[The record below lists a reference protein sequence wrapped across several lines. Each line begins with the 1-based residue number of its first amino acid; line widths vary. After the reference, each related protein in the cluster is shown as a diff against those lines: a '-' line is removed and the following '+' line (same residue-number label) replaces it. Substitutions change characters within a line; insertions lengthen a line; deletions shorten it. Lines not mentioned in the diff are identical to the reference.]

1 MNAQQRGTALGQC
14 CKVPRDRIEEA
25 FKRLAEMPGFIERR
39 DQLQLALLLGD
50 LIEGSAN
57 GAVEAPTGLGKS
69 LAALVP
75 AIVHAAAGKRVIIST
90 YTNVL
95 AEQYW
100 RKDLP
105 LALSLFEGLEVDC
118 RYLIGRQRYACQ
130 VAMTE
135 VLPSEAESF
144 ADFAE
149 LGIDG
154 EFRRFA
160 RARKIEQ
167 TMWNSVAVPPV
178 CPARLCPKYD
188 SCYYYSARRRAEKAG
203 LVITNHSVVVQDALQ
218 KSLDDGEGLLG
229 QYDFLII
236 DEAHD
241 FIAAVQSGLEFDL
254 GEGELK
260 MLQAICTKLEVGLSE
275 VAESV
280 REGGIWHDVC
290 EEFRE
295 RIENVATDLA
305 VFGMERQRKE
315 SILTASPP
323 DLLQHPQVV
332 SRTAKDA
339 LDDAARIAETVAK
352 LCTEFVGQA
361 EELLEAWNDEYP
373 GGVRAA
379 RESNRNYLSYIRQMG
394 GEAAQLFSPQ
404 GVMVSYVN
412 PTSNGVELRSDTVAF
427 AEPLRELLWEK
438 TPIAMLSATLAIDGD
453 FDFLRRT
460 LGADF
465 AFEEVLP
472 SPFDYTTQA
481 ALYVPKRKLP
491 DPSLAR
497 VQGTEAEYYDR
508 LAEEVSMI
516 IRSMGGRT
524 LVLFH
529 SRREMDE
536 VYERMALGPDLPI
549 LVQHRSG
556 AGVSGDRF
564 REQVE
569 SSLFA
574 LRSFWTGFDAPG
586 ETCQCVVLVRVPFE
600 VPVEPPAVARMAY
613 LQNQGYDAFA
623 AWTLPMAKTLIRQGA
638 GRLIRSMDDRGIIA
652 LLDSRLK
659 TKRYGEEI
667 LANLPAGLR
676 SFDDFSEAMAHL
688 SLDMYEAGWT

>member
-1 MNAQQRGTALGQC
+1 MRHG
-14 CKVPRDRIEEA
+14 CKVPRDLIECA
-25 FKRLAEMPGFIERR
+25 FGRLTEKPGFVQRA
-39 DQLQLALLLGD
+39 DQLQLALLLSD
-50 LIEGSAN
+50 LIEGEAN
-57 GAVEAPTGLGKS
+57 GAIEAPTGLGKS
-69 LAALVP
+69 LAALIP
-75 AIVHAAAGKRVIIST
+75 ALAHASLGKRIVIST

-105 LALSLFEGLEVDC
+105 LARSLFESIDVDC
-118 RYLIGRQRYACQ
+118 RYLIGRRRYACQ
-130 VAMTE
+130 VAFE
-135 VLPSEAESF
+135 EFLPGEAESF
-144 ADFAE
+144 AEFAE
-149 LGIDG
+149 LGIDA
-154 EFRRFA
+154 EFRRFSRPRRIDQSA
-160 RARKIEQ
+160 
-167 TMWNSVAVPPV
+167 WNSVAVPPV

-203 LVITNHSVVVQDALQ
+203 LVITNHSVVIQDALQ
-218 KSLDDGEGLLG
+218 KSQEEGEGLLG
-229 QYDFLII
+229 KYDFLIV

-241 FIAAVQSGLEFDL
+241 FISAAQNGLEFDL
-254 GEGELK
+254 GETELK
-260 MLQAICTKLEVGLSE
+260 MLQAICTKLEGGLSE
-275 VAESV
+275 VAEAV
-280 REGGIWHDVC
+280 REGGLWHDVC

-295 RIENVATDLA
+295 RIEKVATDLA

-315 SILTASPP
+315 AILTASPS
-323 DLLQHPQVV
+323 DLLQHPQIS

-339 LDDAARIAETVAK
+339 LDDASRIAEAVST
-352 LCTEFVGQA
+352 LCSEFVSQT

-373 GGVRAA
+373 GGVKVA
-379 RESNRNYLSYIRQMG
+379 REANRNYLSYIRQLG
-394 GEAAQLFSPQ
+394 GEAAQLFNPQ

-412 PTSNGVELRSDTVAF
+412 PTSTGVELRSDTVAL
-427 AEPLRELLWEK
+427 AEPLRELIWNK
-438 TPIAMLSATLAIDGD
+438 TPLAMISATLALDGD

-472 SPFDYTTQA
+472 SPFDYSTQA
-481 ALYVPKRKLP
+481 ALYLPKRKLP

-536 VYERMALGPDLPI
+536 VYERMALGADLPI
-549 LVQHRSG
+549 LTQQRSG
-556 AGVSGDRF
+556 AGAAGDRF
-564 REQVE
+564 KEQVE

-574 LRSFWTGFDAPG
+574 VRSYWTGFDAPG

-600 VPVEPPAVARMAY
+600 VPIEPPAVARMAH
-613 LQNQGYDAFA
+613 LQNMGYDAFA
-623 AWTLPMAKTLIRQGA
+623 AWTLPMAKMLIRQGA
-638 GRLIRSMDDRGIIA
+638 GRLIRSSDDRGIIA
-652 LLDSRLK
+652 LLDSRLR

-667 LANLPAGLR
+667 LQNLPAGMR

-688 SLDMYEAGWT
+688 GLDMYEAGWT

>member
-1 MNAQQRGTALGQC
+1 M
-14 CKVPRDRIEEA
+14 VPRERIEEA
-25 FKRLAEMPGFIERR
+25 FAKLAEMPGFVQRP
-39 DQLQLALLLGD
+39 DQLQLALLLSD

-57 GAVEAPTGLGKS
+57 GAIEAPTGLGKS

-75 AIVHAAAGKRVIIST
+75 ALAQAELGKRVVVST

-105 LALSLFEGLEVDC
+105 LAKSLFESLDVDC

-130 VAMTE
+130 VAMEE
-135 VLPSEAESF
+135 VLPAEAESF
-144 ADFAE
+144 TEYAE

-160 RARKIEQ
+160 RPRRIEQ
-167 TMWNSVAVPPV
+167 HVWNSVAVPPV

-203 LVITNHSVVVQDALQ
+203 LVITNHSVVIQDALQ

-229 QYDFLII
+229 QYDFLLI

-241 FIAAVQSGLEFDL
+241 FVSAVQSGLEFDL
-254 GEGELK
+254 GESELK
-260 MLQAICTKLEVGLSE
+260 MLQAICTKLEVGL
-275 VAESV
+275 AEAAEAV
-280 REGGIWHDVC
+280 REGSLWHDVC

-295 RIENVATDLA
+295 SIEKVATDLA

-315 SILTASPP
+315 AILTASPP
-323 DLLQHPQVV
+323 DLLQHPQVL

-339 LDDAARIAETVAK
+339 LEDAARIAETVAR
-352 LCTEFVGQA
+352 LCTEFAGQT
-361 EELLEAWNDEYP
+361 EEFLEAWSDEYP

-379 RESNRNYLSYIRQMG
+379 REANRNYLSYIRQMG
-394 GEAAQLFSPQ
+394 GEAAQLFNPQ

-412 PTSNGVELRSDTVAF
+412 PATSGVELRSDTVAF
-427 AEPLRELLWEK
+427 AEPLRELIWDK
-438 TPIAMLSATLAIDGD
+438 TPIAMISATLAIDGD

-465 AFEEVLP
+465 KFEEILP

-481 ALYVPKRKLP
+481 ALYIPKRKLP

-508 LAEEVSMI
+508 LAEEISMI

-536 VYERMALGPDLPI
+536 VHERVSLGPDLPI

-556 AGVSGDRF
+556 AGAAGDRF

-600 VPVEPPAVARMAY
+600 VPVEPPAVARMAH
-613 LQNQGYDAFA
+613 LQNLGYDPFA

-638 GRLIRSMDDRGIIA
+638 GRLIRSADDRGIIA

-667 LANLPAGLR
+667 LANLPAGMR
-676 SFDDFSEAMAHL
+676 SFDDFTEAMAHIG
-688 SLDMYEAGWT
+688 LDIYEAGWT